1 MACMLDHFPM
11 EVLHMIFDYLKP
23 NDLLHGFV
31 EINSYIDTILHS
43 YSRIRL
49 NCKSMKK
56 STFYY
61 ICEHIYPNQI
71 QSLVLADDEYTPG
84 QIKLFMSLLPL
95 IQFINLQSINII
107 QIDDV
112 NLLCLILSHLENHP
126 QIQSLIIYNYHM
138 EISKKYSRCITE
150 TLSSLPSLK
159 YLTFMKSS
167 TLTTLKQPLLKLT
180 HLTIRSCRFI
190 DLKIIFHWVP
200 NLLYLKILVPY
211 NAGTFTFDYIP
222 SNLSSL
228 MIESQDWILFD
239 AIENFLSFTKS
250 LKRFIFETSGELAL
264 LDGRRWETLIKTKL
278 PHLTEFALNITP
290 EENNMTGD
298 DVLIPFQNSFWTNEK
313 HWHMACLIST
323 STQSCARLFSVP
335 HFSPT
340 DAWYPSGEGFINYSI
355 TPYSFDDKCTQLRVW
370 DCPSPV
376 LVSSPFKHVQT
387 LSLECNI
394 DNIDQL
400 TKFMNL
406 LSVHHLILRSSIQST
421 SLNGI
426 LQAASNIDQLT
437 IYCKTLMQ
445 IIDSFSDAQ
454 NKYEQIKRLYVQD
467 IVLSNDIDQ
476 ICQTF
481 PKLEYISLHVRE
493 RNDSF
498 RVFNGLYELT
508 SATIRWT
515 QPFKTHLSIMDKYL
529 QENNICTDGTYGI
542 HASSLCV
549 WID

>member
-1 MACMLDHFPM
+1 MPCMLDYFPM
-11 EVLHMIFDYLKP
+11 EVLHMVFDYLKP
-23 NDLLHGFV
+23 NDLLHGFI

-49 NCKSMKK
+49 NFKSMNK

-71 QSLVLADDEYTPG
+71 QSLVLADDEHTPG

-107 QIDDV
+107 QIDNA
-112 NLLCLILSHLENHP
+112 NLLCLMLSHLENHP
-126 QIQSLIIYNYHM
+126 QIQSLIVYNYHI
-138 EISKKYSRCITE
+138 EISKKYSRSITE
-150 TLSSLPSLK
+150 TLASLPSLK

-180 HLTIRSCRFI
+180 HLTIRSCSRFN
-190 DLKIIFHWVP
+190 DLKIIFQWVP
-200 NLLYLKILVPY
+200 NLLYLKILVSY
-211 NAGTFTFDYIP
+211 DAGAFIFDYIP
-222 SNLSSL
+222 SNLNSL
-228 MIESQDWILFD
+228 IIESKHWTSFNQV
-239 AIENFLSFTKS
+239 ENFLSLTKS

-264 LDGRRWETLIKTKL
+264 LDGRRWEILIKTKL
-278 PHLTEFALNITP
+278 PYLTEFALNITP

-335 HFSPT
+335 YFSPT
-340 DAWYPSGEGFINYSI
+340 DQLYPLGEGFINYSI
-355 TPYSFDDKCTQLRVW
+355 TSYSFDGNCTQLRIW

-394 DNIDQL
+394 DNVDQL
-400 TKFMNL
+400 TKFINL
-406 LSVHHLILRSSIQST
+406 LSVHHLTLRSSIQPKPFND
-421 SLNGI
+421 L
-426 LQAASNIDQLT
+426 LQVASNIYQLT
-437 IYCKTLMQ
+437 IYRRTLMQ
-445 IIDSFSDAQ
+445 IINSFSDEL
-454 NKYEQIKRLYVQD
+454 NKYEQIKHLYVED
-467 IVLSNDIDQ
+467 TILSNDIDQ

-481 PKLEYISLHVRE
+481 PKLEYVSFFVKDLNPNHFPALLIVYILVIFILYIISNL
-493 RNDSF
+493 DY
-498 RVFNGLYELT
+498 VFHRRKNSSNTPPSLT
-508 SATIRWT
+508 NRAIT
-515 QPFKTHLSIMDKYL
+515 
-529 QENNICTDGTYGI
+529 
-542 HASSLCV
+542 
-549 WID
+549 